1 MEAGNQFVHL
11 VREMRKA
18 QKKYFNERHATTLRQ
33 AKKLEQDIDEYLDA
47 YARKDRENGQD

>member
-47 YARKDRENGQD
+47 YARKDKENGQD